1 MYGRRASRDF
11 TSYQTPSYDRYGN
24 LPSNRTYGSLYDM
37 GTGKNYS
44 PSTSYGASS
53 RAYTPST
60 SRPSYTRTTSYEP
73 PKYRSASVSDA
84 IKKFGSNEPKHS
96 STGHGAD
103 RYQPV
108 DRYPSLDRYST
119 RSGYMSDYGGG
130 SPYGSWDRGSS
141 RSSNSR
147 YGQGSREGSPVSTRS
162 SRYDY
167 SSSASGPYSTYSSY
181 KSGSDAS
188 PVPKPPSRSYERQSS
203 RGYEAP
209 GNAHKSSV
217 ESESG
222 NTGAGRSTSVPAPRQ
237 ESSSKRGRRDV
248 SVCSESDDSAPEAE
262 KRDQSVRYLICR
274 GTSPIPDGESKE
286 PKVKDKASIS
296 RTKRIKVP
304 DRGPVRS
311 DRSGKKGSAEHG
323 IVDCAIQTN
332 LDQPQSRRQRSNS
345 SSNFA
350 PGGGGGGGGVGSQP
364 GETYYKYRDKVLG
377 GPAPSHGHGYAKG
390 SGPPAPSYNAAP
402 GPNYNKMPSSPMSR
416 NSSRSTLKDEPRRNY
431 AEDGVSTPPNERS
444 WRQSVYGEPTRGGAP
459 RREEEMIDD
468 ENDTDDRDSRHGR
481 RRHEAPRTST
491 PSTLRDREADH
502 GSATDEKRSSRRSK
516 PSRSSSREDMLSDR
530 PRRKR
535 HSSKDLLDECELDAG
550 DQPLLTPETL
560 SLRDSIEKVNHW
572 KQHLP
577 PPEPKSPESRHAKR
591 HSGVAAESINDN
603 YDDPRHVVRQYSQRE
618 ESPPHSRD
626 NSPSRRSR
634 HRHSRHQSRGSN
646 DSILDDED
654 ERELRLPNKD
664 FRKSELNKADH
675 FYDDSDAFEREPSPT
690 DMRRRWYDHSGGQK
704 PKKAGS
710 STEAISRD
718 DSPNRH
724 RHNVMQRQ
732 ASEDHKRLNRD
743 SSRDNLLDDRRRS
756 RREQHDNDISDS
768 NGSQFGFNREESPN
782 KRNSKHGRNSRQN
795 SREDVLDERGQNAAR
810 QRPSQLGVAKDK
822 EVGRTTQSVS
832 QPSLPDI
839 VPSPGGDW
847 TGKPEQQQKQQKKPY
862 QGQKSGMIS
871 NVDDIDSVL
880 NGSRRSTQVGPN
892 IMDEPVPHTSHY
904 PLKPAPASP
913 LSPEDRRARPS
924 SYSFEQNNKQSGNG
938 MKQSKSQGD
947 KLIDIEDDIIE
958 SERTGHVSAPPSSTK
973 PRGPR
978 QVSATAKDMWGVLQ
992 SKKGLVTITDF
1003 ISLCEKPAP
1012 QRKLITVPG
1021 AEDNDQNFTGYKT
1034 AEELLESM
1042 GVDVRKLEDCAL
1054 QIYRYHSGAQ
1064 ADFGTYLDLES
1075 TLAEQADELEGFTDQ
1090 RKNTLILRTQL
1101 TVRVHAIIEKL
1112 LNSTGRELRRAL
1124 FSLKQ
1129 IFQDDKDL
1137 VHEFVNNDGL
1147 DCLIK
1152 VGTEADQNYQNYILR
1167 ALGQVMLYVDGMEG
1181 VIRHNAT
1188 IQWLYSLLG
1197 SKGRLVVKTALKLL
1211 LVFVE
1216 YTESNTSQ
1224 LIKAINTVDSRRG
1237 LHPWVNIMSLLSEKD
1252 GADSELLVYTM
1263 TLVNKVVSAI
1273 PDQDTFYDVTD
1284 ALEELGMDTI
1294 TQRQMNKQGA
1304 DLDLLTQF
1312 QIYESALRHEDGDDS
1327 SVISQVDSLR
1337 RVPRMKSEGQARK
1350 SKRHDVGQKTT
1361 KTTGVPS
1368 LPSAPETPAEAF
1380 RRRRQQQRES
1390 FGAPPPQDDVEL
1402 ANQKNLQLK
1411 AGELAPLDHHG
1422 TAVTSPHSI
1431 RAHRRERQHSF
1442 IEERK
1447 DLLAVVHRHA
1457 HLKDGQLQSASC
1469 ESLHG
1474 PSSRHHVIVPTFLTL
1489 ADKRRAAHTSSS
1501 PQSSASAPSVL
1512 NSTPSK
1518 HTQEKEEVTCTDLP
1532 VFNKALE
1539 ESKEIVPRH
1548 LHISD
1553 SEQFCQAERLQELM
1567 LEDTVGI
1574 SHRQICSPSSVSSL
1588 YSSAPAQLTKTVSCL
1603 DYAVQ
1608 HKAHTLPEGSRR
1620 CDITSGSPQ
1629 LVSTSV
1635 IDSQSYSQHPHFQ
1648 HHLHPSSYDQHVQE
1662 DQHSVDL
1669 HGLTGNL
1676 DQKCLSDQNNLPG
1689 KGPPSGGYNESGYHS
1704 FAEAQLDPHSLEA
1717 RNNAL
1722 NEERNDSTPTSS
1734 NQRWRA
1740 YKQGHQNEDIKSPQ
1754 TQKSAENVLPGAGE
1768 GQVKGIL
1775 NKLKNE
1781 EMKLPKEALKPA
1793 GDTSGIISSARDNLN
1808 RQFAA
1813 KPAPVPV
1820 AEVEKKTESDLQWD
1834 RIQRRLKRQLKI
1846 KDMDFT
1852 DLKDEDDEDVLCPPK
1867 LCFDGSV
1874 GPPPPPPP
1882 GGVPL
1887 PPPPPGGMAP
1897 PPPPPPGGMA
1907 PPPPPPG
1914 GRITATVQNPST
1926 LPPPPGANLKK
1937 NKKTVRLHWR
1947 ALPTDSPHPATK
1959 GEMIWKQ
1966 LLPVVI
1972 DTEKLEHLFET
1983 KTSELKT
1990 KKQDASGKKEITVLD
2005 PKRSNA
2011 INIGLTVLPPPRT
2024 IKAAILKM
2032 DNSIMN
2038 KEGIEKILTT
2048 MIPTEEE
2055 KAKILEAQMANP
2067 DTPLGTAEQF
2077 LLTLSSVFELEA
2089 RLKLWLFKL
2098 DYELLEQEIAEP
2110 LMDLKKGI
2118 DELQK
2123 NKTFR
2128 CILSGILAI
2137 GNFLNGASVHAFSI
2151 EFLQRVPEIKDT
2163 VHKHSL
2169 LHHLCTIIIE
2179 QFPDSTDLYSEIGPI
2194 TRCSRVDWDE
2204 LAHKLDKM
2212 EHDCKASWD
2221 HLRAIVKH
2229 DGSSTDLKGKMSLF
2243 LADAAERIMILH
2255 IIFKR
2260 VLNRYNRLLLF
2271 LGFPV
2276 VDARDLKINH
2286 FCKVVSEFALE
2297 YRTTRDKVIQM
2308 MQKKASQRERKK
2320 TRGKMIVDTEN
2331 FKGKD
2336 AANDEALNAI
2346 LKNGYTSADERG
2358 LPGQKCRR
2366 KLDARSMGSRGGVT
2380 TDSDMYDT
2388 GDDEILEA
2396 CVRTATAPSSRPQRE
2411 RKRSRS
2417 HRKSSFW
2424 DSDF

>member
-1 MYGRRASRDF
+1 MDNWMDEWTHAIIVIIIKTTLTIF
-11 TSYQTPSYDRYGN
+11 FLFLQ
-24 LPSNRTYGSLYDM
+24 LYDM

-84 IKKFGSNEPKHS
+84 IKKFGANEPKHS
-96 STGHGAD
+96 SAGHGAD

-188 PVPKPPSRSYERQSS
+188 PVPKPPTRSYERQSS

-304 DRGPVRS
+304 DRGAVRS

-444 WRQSVYGEPTRGGAP
+444 WRQSVYGEPTRGGPP
-459 RREEEMIDD
+459 RREEDMIDD

-481 RRHEAPRTST
+481 RRHEGPRTST

-535 HSSKDLLDECELDAG
+535 HSSKDLLDECEIDAG

-591 HSGVAAESINDN
+591 HSGVAAETINDN

-690 DMRRRWYDHSGGQK
+690 DMRRRRYDHSGGQK

-710 STEAISRD
+710 SSEAISRD

-724 RHNVMQRQ
+724 RHNAMQRQ

-795 SREDVLDERGQNAAR
+795 SREDVLDERGQNTAR

-822 EVGRTTQSVS
+822 EGGRTTQSVS
-832 QPSLPDI
+832 QQSLPDI

-847 TGKPEQQQKQQKKPY
+847 TGNPEQQQKQQKKPY

-947 KLIDIEDDIIE
+947 KLIDIEDDVIE
-958 SERTGHVSAPPSSTK
+958 SERAGQVSAPPSSTK
-973 PRGPR
+973 QRGPR
-978 QVSATAKDMWGVLQ
+978 QVSATAKEMWGVLQ

-1042 GVDVRKLEDCAL
+1042 GVDVRKVSL
-1054 QIYRYHSGAQ
+1054 
-1064 ADFGTYLDLES
+1064 DFVHIMFRFMFTSNINVLYLFLI
-1075 TLAEQADELEGFTDQ
+1075 T
-1090 RKNTLILRTQL
+1090 NCILRS
-1101 TVRVHAIIEKL
+1101 I
-1112 LNSTGRELRRAL
+1112 
-1124 FSLKQ
+1124 SL
-1129 IFQDDKDL
+1129 
-1137 VHEFVNNDGL
+1137 
-1147 DCLIK
+1147 
-1152 VGTEADQNYQNYILR
+1152 
-1167 ALGQVMLYVDGMEG
+1167 QV
-1181 VIRHNAT
+1181 
-1188 IQWLYSLLG
+1188 
-1197 SKGRLVVKTALKLL
+1197 
-1211 LVFVE
+1211 
-1216 YTESNTSQ
+1216 
-1224 LIKAINTVDSRRG
+1224 
-1237 LHPWVNIMSLLSEKD
+1237 
-1252 GADSELLVYTM
+1252 
-1263 TLVNKVVSAI
+1263 
-1273 PDQDTFYDVTD
+1273 
-1284 ALEELGMDTI
+1284 
-1294 TQRQMNKQGA
+1294 
-1304 DLDLLTQF
+1304 
-1312 QIYESALRHEDGDDS
+1312 
-1327 SVISQVDSLR
+1327 
-1337 RVPRMKSEGQARK
+1337 
-1350 SKRHDVGQKTT
+1350 
-1361 KTTGVPS
+1361 
-1368 LPSAPETPAEAF
+1368 
-1380 RRRRQQQRES
+1380 
-1390 FGAPPPQDDVEL
+1390 
-1402 ANQKNLQLK
+1402 
-1411 AGELAPLDHHG
+1411 
-1422 TAVTSPHSI
+1422 
-1431 RAHRRERQHSF
+1431 
-1442 IEERK
+1442 
-1447 DLLAVVHRHA
+1447 
-1457 HLKDGQLQSASC
+1457 
-1469 ESLHG
+1469 
-1474 PSSRHHVIVPTFLTL
+1474 
-1489 ADKRRAAHTSSS
+1489 
-1501 PQSSASAPSVL
+1501 
-1512 NSTPSK
+1512 
-1518 HTQEKEEVTCTDLP
+1518 
-1532 VFNKALE
+1532 
-1539 ESKEIVPRH
+1539 
-1548 LHISD
+1548 
-1553 SEQFCQAERLQELM
+1553 
-1567 LEDTVGI
+1567 
-1574 SHRQICSPSSVSSL
+1574 
-1588 YSSAPAQLTKTVSCL
+1588 
-1603 DYAVQ
+1603 
-1608 HKAHTLPEGSRR
+1608 
-1620 CDITSGSPQ
+1620 
-1629 LVSTSV
+1629 
-1635 IDSQSYSQHPHFQ
+1635 
-1648 HHLHPSSYDQHVQE
+1648 
-1662 DQHSVDL
+1662 
-1669 HGLTGNL
+1669 
-1676 DQKCLSDQNNLPG
+1676 
-1689 KGPPSGGYNESGYHS
+1689 
-1704 FAEAQLDPHSLEA
+1704 
-1717 RNNAL
+1717 
-1722 NEERNDSTPTSS
+1722 
-1734 NQRWRA
+1734 
-1740 YKQGHQNEDIKSPQ
+1740 
-1754 TQKSAENVLPGAGE
+1754 
-1768 GQVKGIL
+1768 
-1775 NKLKNE
+1775 
-1781 EMKLPKEALKPA
+1781 
-1793 GDTSGIISSARDNLN
+1793 
-1808 RQFAA
+1808 
-1813 KPAPVPV
+1813 V
-1820 AEVEKKTESDLQWD
+1820 A
-1834 RIQRRLKRQLKI
+1834 
-1846 KDMDFT
+1846 
-1852 DLKDEDDEDVLCPPK
+1852 
-1867 LCFDGSV
+1867 
-1874 GPPPPPPP
+1874 
-1882 GGVPL
+1882 
-1887 PPPPPGGMAP
+1887 
-1897 PPPPPPGGMA
+1897 
-1907 PPPPPPG
+1907 
-1914 GRITATVQNPST
+1914 
-1926 LPPPPGANLKK
+1926 
-1937 NKKTVRLHWR
+1937 
-1947 ALPTDSPHPATK
+1947 
-1959 GEMIWKQ
+1959 
-1966 LLPVVI
+1966 
-1972 DTEKLEHLFET
+1972 
-1983 KTSELKT
+1983 
-1990 KKQDASGKKEITVLD
+1990 
-2005 PKRSNA
+2005 
-2011 INIGLTVLPPPRT
+2011 
-2024 IKAAILKM
+2024 
-2032 DNSIMN
+2032 
-2038 KEGIEKILTT
+2038 
-2048 MIPTEEE
+2048 
-2055 KAKILEAQMANP
+2055 
-2067 DTPLGTAEQF
+2067 
-2077 LLTLSSVFELEA
+2077 VFELSTFVTISFIQCMSTVA
-2089 RLKLWLFKL
+2089 FF
-2098 DYELLEQEIAEP
+2098 QQFS
-2110 LMDLKKGI
+2110 DL
-2118 DELQK
+2118 
-2123 NKTFR
+2123 
-2128 CILSGILAI
+2128 
-2137 GNFLNGASVHAFSI
+2137 
-2151 EFLQRVPEIKDT
+2151 
-2163 VHKHSL
+2163 
-2169 LHHLCTIIIE
+2169 
-2179 QFPDSTDLYSEIGPI
+2179 
-2194 TRCSRVDWDE
+2194 
-2204 LAHKLDKM
+2204 
-2212 EHDCKASWD
+2212 
-2221 HLRAIVKH
+2221 
-2229 DGSSTDLKGKMSLF
+2229 
-2243 LADAAERIMILH
+2243 
-2255 IIFKR
+2255 
-2260 VLNRYNRLLLF
+2260 
-2271 LGFPV
+2271 
-2276 VDARDLKINH
+2276 
-2286 FCKVVSEFALE
+2286 
-2297 YRTTRDKVIQM
+2297 
-2308 MQKKASQRERKK
+2308 
-2320 TRGKMIVDTEN
+2320 
-2331 FKGKD
+2331 
-2336 AANDEALNAI
+2336 
-2346 LKNGYTSADERG
+2346 
-2358 LPGQKCRR
+2358 
-2366 KLDARSMGSRGGVT
+2366 
-2380 TDSDMYDT
+2380 
-2388 GDDEILEA
+2388 
-2396 CVRTATAPSSRPQRE
+2396 
-2411 RKRSRS
+2411 
-2417 HRKSSFW
+2417 
-2424 DSDF
+2424 